1 MKSLG
6 TVLIAGLALS
16 ACDTGGKA
24 SLATFADSASYAVGL
39 RMAASVQQQGAEV
52 DLTTMV
58 AGLRDG
64 MADDTA
70 GFSHQLINDLLGRL
84 ANEGRQQRETTM
96 QAEAA
101 SNIAAGD
108 AFRAEFATR
117 EGVQATDSG
126 VLYQVITEGD
136 GPKPGPTD
144 RVEVHYHGTL
154 VDGSV
159 FDSSRERGESITFAL
174 NQVIP
179 GWTQALQ
186 LMSVGS
192 KYLIVIPPQWAYG
205 TQGSPPRIG
214 PESTLMFEVELLG
227 IE

>member
-6 TVLIAGLALS
+6 TILIASLALS
-16 ACDTGGKA
+16 ACNTGGKA

-52 DLTTMV
+52 DVAVLV
-58 AGLRDG
+58 AGMRDG
-64 MADDTA
+64 MANDTA
-70 GFSHQLINDLLGRL
+70 GFSPQLIDSLLRRL
-84 ANEGRQQRETTM
+84 ANEGRQRRETTM
-96 QAEAA
+96 QAQAEN
-101 SNIAAGD
+101 NIAAGD

-117 EGVQATDSG
+117 EGVQETDSG
-126 VLYQVITEGD
+126 VLYQVITQGD

-144 RVEVHYHGTL
+144 RVEVHYVGTL
-154 VDGSV
+154 VDGTV
-159 FDSSRERGESITFAL
+159 FDSSRERGTPATFAL
-174 NQVIP
+174 DQVIP

-186 LMSVGS
+186 LMPVGS
-192 KYLIVIPPQWAYG
+192 KYLVVIPPQWGYG
-205 TQGSPPRIG
+205 SQGSRTIG